1 MQVVWTVAARD
12 DLRAIRDYIRQFNP
26 AAARRIAIALV
37 AAADSLTELPERGRP
52 AGTGRREVVSIWP
65 YVIRY
70 QVLGDRV
77 VILRVR
83 HGRQRPD

>member
-1 MQVVWTVAARD
+1 M
-12 DLRAIRDYIRQFNP
+12 
-26 AAARRIAIALV
+26 ALI

-52 AGTGRREVVSIWP
+52 AATGRREVVSIWP

-70 QVLGDRV
+70 QVIGDRV

-83 HGRQRPD
+83 HGSQRPA